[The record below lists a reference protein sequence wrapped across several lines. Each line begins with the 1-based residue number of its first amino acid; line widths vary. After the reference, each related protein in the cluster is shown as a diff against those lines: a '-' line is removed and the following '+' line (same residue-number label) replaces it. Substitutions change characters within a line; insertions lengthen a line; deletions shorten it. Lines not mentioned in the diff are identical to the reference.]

1 MSGKRRR
8 RRATP
13 RRRSYPPWR
22 WLKTTTLKSPRDS
35 EKTKSD
41 KNKHSLENS
50 DMGKGAGDLLP
61 KAKEKVSNNL
71 KTQEGKV
78 KPSHSDRKSVAS
90 FPKGEEADSDDEFE
104 KPTMSFE
111 SYLSYDQPRKK
122 KKKIVKTSTTTP
134 GEKGLKKM
142 IQKALVKTW
151 TQFTNYLR

>member
-111 SYLSYDQPRKK
+111 
-122 KKKIVKTSTTTP
+122 
-134 GEKGLKKM
+134 
-142 IQKALVKTW
+142 
-151 TQFTNYLR
+151 